1 MNAYSFKKNSPGAPI
16 CLLAALI
23 ILFPSF
29 LHAQIQSPDGGEKSG
44 SSPVSDQALS
54 GAMAMINDQKFGE
67 AKKTLKE
74 AIQKD
79 PLNEL
84 LWLSYD
90 SCVRSE
96 MLANNPAEIRSTD
109 TAKAAGAADARNTIK
124 NGETVDDGAEIIK
137 TQPAQIVSG
146 ANLLPADKALTPK
159 TNENEEDIDC
169 AILDADFSGG
179 AASGDLACLLNDTFK
194 FINAGGGFYLSARAK
209 DKNATVSFSFNI
221 SKFPKKVK
229 LQIAHRLVKKDRFL
243 SAASLTIDLN
253 EHKVNYDSI
262 KLGNKLE
269 TSEYDITNMSK
280 IGANILTLNVENS
293 AYPYLLK
300 NVKVLLYFK
309 D

>member
-1 MNAYSFKKNSPGAPI
+1 MKNYKFKPDGFRALV
-16 CLLAALI
+16 CFLLAFI

-29 LHAQIQSPDGGEKSG
+29 INAQAPAPDDGIKPG
-44 SSPVSDQALS
+44 SSLISERALS
-54 GAMAMINDQKFGE
+54 GAMAMMNAQKFGE
-67 AKKTLKE
+67 AKQTLKE

-79 PLNEL
+79 PLNDL

-96 MLANNPAEIRSTD
+96 MLAKKPAEAKVSGTDSAVEKSVDKNDENEIYGAGYAKTESASVISANNPAPFD
-109 TAKAAGAADARNTIK
+109 
-124 NGETVDDGAEIIK
+124 K
-137 TQPAQIVSG
+137 TQG
-146 ANLLPADKALTPK
+146 PK
-159 TNENEEDIDC
+159 LNEKDIDC

-179 AASGDLACLLNDTFK
+179 AAEGDLACLLNDTFK
-194 FINAGGGFYLSARAK
+194 FINAGGEFYLSARAK

-229 LQIAHRLVKKDRFL
+229 LLICHRLVKKDRFL
-243 SAASLTIDLN
+243 SAADLVIDLN

-269 TSEYDITNMSK
+269 ISEYDITNMSK

-293 AYPYLLK
+293 AHPYLLK
-300 NVKVLLYFK
+300 NVKIMLYFK